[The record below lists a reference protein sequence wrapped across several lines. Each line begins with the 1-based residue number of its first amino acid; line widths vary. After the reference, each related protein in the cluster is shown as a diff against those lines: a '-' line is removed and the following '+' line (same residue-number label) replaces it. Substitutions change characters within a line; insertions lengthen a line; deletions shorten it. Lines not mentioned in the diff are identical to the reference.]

1 MKIGITSST
10 LVFPDNIKIY
20 SNGHHFNVLLWYH
33 FFEKCGFEVV
43 FISDKEESGPVTNG
57 GRTYHVI
64 NYVNVWNNP
73 EETIK
78 QWDLDCLFLAG
89 LTDGG
94 LCKLMKKHNVYVIYS
109 MMGNNYIYDI
119 DTVIYDK
126 DYNNAVPERNL
137 FDEIWVS
144 PHFEYSIEYYK
155 IRYGMENILVGP
167 YIWSDYLVKGKPTQV
182 YNKGDKLNVAICEP
196 NICDK
201 KNCMIPICI
210 CEKGE
215 QYIERMRCYCTDKLR
230 QNKYFVSFAS
240 SLDIHKRGK
249 AIFNNRNII
258 TDILNT
264 CNCVVSTTQE
274 CDLNY
279 VFLECFYFGIPLIHN
294 SKMLQDYG
302 YYYPDLDISKGVE
315 QMEKVVKTHD
325 TKLYLEKHKPL
336 LHKYSMENTYYQEWV
351 KSRLLKH
358 DKIYWTPKTTYI
370 KEKTLKGY
378 QFIVVTASN
387 ERKQLMEEQFS
398 ALNSPVDVHYLDA
411 STPLNSQDYLKDC
424 GKEER
429 EYGVLCCTRSH
440 IRALEYASQNKD
452 KYKYSII
459 LEDDVAFLKN
469 GFLSKIEEVM
479 GNWNKYDTHKMVSIG
494 WVPCQNYETYTNFD
508 ETLSNDTIKII
519 TGRYFPG
526 MQGYIVKNDDIPYM
540 DSLVQP
546 TYIEMDDKVKTL
558 DRYKVLATHFGEK
571 QNTVAADVLINR
583 LFSQAIVFP
592 PLMIE
597 RDIPSMLGHNN
608 INDYWANYFK
618 GHETERDKY
627 RLSTKKTTLELV
639 DKLVENEKQ
648 PLDTQYQQFNNSRKI
663 KCLWLRYIDD
673 KSSWSTDTT
682 KLWGP
687 DVEAEYIVDILTDD
701 GNKDNIEFLSVPSN
715 FNVSLIK
722 NVDVIAYSSNIYNVD
737 YISKLVDILKPKA
750 LIHLSDE
757 FGERPQYKE
766 VFDKVQLVYRQYKFP
781 NKNEYHDEIN
791 DTSIKYLPLGY
802 HCWGKKYIRG
812 QSILSN
818 QRKYKWCFSG
828 SVKNER
834 TSQIEKLSRL
844 TPYFCKNTN
853 AFESTEMFRNSLFAF
868 CPSGNSNIECS
879 RIYEAMYN
887 GCIPIIVGD
896 KDKHN
901 LEYFKNMFEIPLPCY
916 FVYSMD
922 EAISII
928 QSTDIDEVIK
938 TQEHCLQWVQNIGD
952 KIRHEIISKC
962 HTENNL
968 HNNSTE
974 PRNVF
979 LYWVGKEY
987 KLISILRNLIYL
999 HSTNGKGYKVNLITD
1014 KNISDYIKNIPDYFS
1029 TLCPAHQADFVRVNV
1044 ICDYGGIWLDSD
1056 TIVLQSLDSLFDFI
1070 KSGDGFFIKE
1080 NNTILWNG
1088 IFGSKANTPLMVEW
1102 KKQMINLLD
1111 VKMGKIGWT
1120 DIGNNM
1126 LQNIYNNK
1134 TTSFFDNYNI
1144 FNGLNNLY
1152 PVEWQNCVTEFIEK
1166 PYENYKTIIR
1176 EYQPL
1181 VVLVNSVY
1189 KKLEY
1194 KTEKEILEGNMP
1206 VNYFINKSFDNMKLI
1221 DYDFI
1226 EIGTSNF
1233 DTLIQSAD
1241 DNTVGIS
1248 VDAVKYYIDKLPDK
1262 LNCKKINVGISNIN
1276 STLDV
1281 YYIPENIIEQNNLPY
1296 WFKGCNCINNYHPLH
1311 IHHNVSHLCK
1321 IDKVNVI
1328 TTDEL
1333 FYQNNVRNVK
1343 YLKIDTEGHDTII
1356 LKQLFLYI
1364 KYLPIVCYP
1373 NKILYETNEHSI
1385 SKEVDEVI
1393 QLYCSIGYKL
1403 ESRGY
1408 DTVLIL

>member
-1 MKIGITSST
+1 MKIAVTCAD
-10 LVFPDNIKIY
+10 LVIPDDIRIF
-20 SNGHHFNVLLWYH
+20 SNGHHLNVLLWYH
-33 FFEKCGFEVV
+33 FFEKCGFDVI
-43 FISDKEESGPVTNG
+43 FISDRMETN
-57 GRTYHVI
+57 TIINNNCEYKVI
-64 NYVNVWNNP
+64 NY
-73 EETIK
+73 IK
-78 QWDLDCLFLAG
+78 WFEDENLLVKENIDSIFIAG

-94 LCKLMKKHNVYVIYS
+94 LCKLMKKHNIYVIYS
-109 MMGNNYIYDI
+109 MMGNNYINDI
-119 DTVIYDK
+119 DTVIYDTG
-126 DYNNAVPERNL
+126 YLELVPERDI

-215 QYIERMRCYCTDKLR
+215 QYIEKMRCYCTTKLR
-230 QNKYFVSFAS
+230 ENKYFVSFAS
-240 SLDIHKRGK
+240 SLNINKKGK
-249 AIFNNRNII
+249 ALFNDRFII

-274 CDLNY
+274 WDLNY

-294 SKMLQDYG
+294 SKMLQEYG

-315 QMEKVVKTHD
+315 QIEKVFKTHN
-325 TKLYLEKHKPL
+325 TKLYIEKHKPL

-351 KSRLLKH
+351 KDRLLKQQQINNVK
-358 DKIYWTPKTTYI
+358 DNYNNINK
-370 KEKTLKGY
+370 Y

-387 ERKQLMEEQFS
+387 ERKQLMEDQFS

-440 IRALEYASQNKD
+440 VRALEYASQNKD
-452 KYKYSII
+452 KYEYSII

-479 GNWNKYDTHKMVSIG
+479 GNWNKYNTHKMVSIG
-494 WVPCQNYETYTNFD
+494 WVPCANYETYTKFD

-519 TGRYFPG
+519 TDRYFPG
-526 MQGYIVKNDDIPYM
+526 TQGYIVKNDDIPYV
-540 DSLVQP
+540 DYLVQP
-546 TYIEMDDKVKTL
+546 TYIEMDEKMKTL
-558 DRYKVLATHFGEK
+558 DRYKELATHFVET
-571 QNTVAADVLINR
+571 QNTMIADVLINR

-627 RLSTKKTTLELV
+627 RLSTKKTTLEIV

-648 PLDTQYQQFNNSRKI
+648 PLDKQYHQFNNSNKI
-663 KCLWLRYIDD
+663 KCLWLRCIDD
-673 KSSWSTDTT
+673 NSSWSTDTT

-687 DVEAEYIVDILTDD
+687 DVDAEYIVDILTSD
-701 GNKDNIEFLSVPSN
+701 GNIDNIEFLSVPSN

-757 FGERPQYKE
+757 LGERPQYKE

-781 NKNEYHDEIN
+781 NKNEYHNEIN
-791 DTSIKYLPLGY
+791 DTSIKYIPLGY

-834 TSQIEKLSRL
+834 TAQIEKLSQL

-868 CPSGNSNIECS
+868 CPTGNSNIECS

-896 KDKHN
+896 KVKHN

-922 EAISII
+922 EAVSII
-928 QSTDIDEVIK
+928 QSTDIDEVLK

-952 KIRHEIISKC
+952 KIRGDI
-962 HTENNL
+962 
-968 HNNSTE
+968 
-974 PRNVF
+974 
-979 LYWVGKEY
+979 
-987 KLISILRNLIYL
+987 
-999 HSTNGKGYKVNLITD
+999 VNLTNND
-1014 KNISDYIKNIPDYFS
+1014 
-1029 TLCPAHQADFVRVNV
+1029 V
-1044 ICDYGGIWLDSD
+1044 LD
-1056 TIVLQSLDSLFDFI
+1056 
-1070 KSGDGFFIKE
+1070 
-1080 NNTILWNG
+1080 
-1088 IFGSKANTPLMVEW
+1088 
-1102 KKQMINLLD
+1102 
-1111 VKMGKIGWT
+1111 
-1120 DIGNNM
+1120 
-1126 LQNIYNNK
+1126 
-1134 TTSFFDNYNI
+1134 
-1144 FNGLNNLY
+1144 
-1152 PVEWQNCVTEFIEK
+1152 
-1166 PYENYKTIIR
+1166 IR
-1176 EYQPL
+1176 Y
-1181 VVLVNSVY
+1181 
-1189 KKLEY
+1189 
-1194 KTEKEILEGNMP
+1194 
-1206 VNYFINKSFDNMKLI
+1206 
-1221 DYDFI
+1221 
-1226 EIGTSNF
+1226 
-1233 DTLIQSAD
+1233 
-1241 DNTVGIS
+1241 
-1248 VDAVKYYIDKLPDK
+1248 
-1262 LNCKKINVGISNIN
+1262 
-1276 STLDV
+1276 
-1281 YYIPENIIEQNNLPY
+1281 
-1296 WFKGCNCINNYHPLH
+1296 
-1311 IHHNVSHLCK
+1311 
-1321 IDKVNVI
+1321 
-1328 TTDEL
+1328 
-1333 FYQNNVRNVK
+1333 
-1343 YLKIDTEGHDTII
+1343 
-1356 LKQLFLYI
+1356 
-1364 KYLPIVCYP
+1364 
-1373 NKILYETNEHSI
+1373 
-1385 SKEVDEVI
+1385 
-1393 QLYCSIGYKL
+1393 
-1403 ESRGY
+1403 
-1408 DTVLIL
+1408 